1 MSPPGRTED
10 GQGRQI
16 IHGRIAAYQHVRC
29 NRGTRG
35 FIPWVR

>member
-35 FIPWVR
+35 FIPGGP